1 MKMLLV
7 ISTDPALG
15 PLLAARL
22 NFQGVEVLTATDP
35 EFGLR
40 TALDCQPDLVVIEF
54 TMPGA
59 AGLAVAH
66 RLWAEAPG
74 IPFVVVAA
82 SPEPWLQETVK
93 HLGARELV
101 TKTADAE
108 ALLACVDRLLH
119 GSGGAGSLTPPGSP
133 PAFAEARQ
141 APAPAAPAPPSPTVA
156 ATPSPPPPVPAPSAG
171 RITGTNKI
179 LIVED
184 DRAIA
189 MALAV
194 RLRAAGQETLFA
206 YDALSGVDM
215 AVRHRPDLVLLDI
228 GLPAGSGL
236 SVAERI
242 RALVPKLTPII
253 FLTASRQPGLRDR
266 ALQLGAADFIE
277 KPYEASRLIAAIE
290 QALHPVPT

>member
-7 ISTDPALG
+7 ISPDPALG

-22 NFQGVEVLTATDP
+22 NFQGVEVLTAADP
-35 EFGLR
+35 ESGLK
-40 TALDCQPDLVVIEF
+40 TALDCQPDLVMIEL

-66 RLWAEAPG
+66 RLWSEAPG
-74 IPFVVVAA
+74 IPFVVVAT
-82 SPEPWLQETVK
+82 SPEPWVQETVK
-93 HLGARELV
+93 HLGARALV
-101 TKTADAE
+101 PKTADAE
-108 ALLACVDRLLH
+108 ALLTCAGRLLQDP
-119 GSGGAGSLTPPGSP
+119 GAEIQPPPRLEP
-133 PAFAEARQ
+133 PASTDTR
-141 APAPAAPAPPSPTVA
+141 PAPAREAAVPSAPP
-156 ATPSPPPPVPAPSAG
+156 PAPSPSPAAPVAG
-171 RITGTNKI
+171 RITGNHKI

-194 RLRAAGQETLFA
+194 RLRAAGQETIFA
-206 YDALSGVDM
+206 YDALSGLDM

-242 RALVPKLTPII
+242 RALVPRLTPII
-253 FLTASRQPGLRDR
+253 FLTASRQPGLRER